1 MEDVRPGAI
10 SLRARTVS
18 PARAAGIAAVCVVV
32 AVVAWRTPQALRDV
46 AGQARGLSELPAA
59 QREFLGARSADL
71 DTRLF
76 VEARRRIALDETY
89 AVLTGPGVDVSL
101 AATRDAVAPF
111 ARYYLLPRRQT
122 PEPSAADWILSFG
135 GDLDAL
141 GVPLA
146 QRIAV
151 APGVELA
158 QVARR

>member
-1 MEDVRPGAI
+1 MDDVRPGAI

-59 QREFLGARSADL
+59 RSADL

-89 AVLTGPGVDVSL
+89 AVVTGPGVDVSL

-135 GDLDAL
+135 GDLDGL

-146 QRIAV
+146 QRIAI

-158 QVARR
+158 RVARR